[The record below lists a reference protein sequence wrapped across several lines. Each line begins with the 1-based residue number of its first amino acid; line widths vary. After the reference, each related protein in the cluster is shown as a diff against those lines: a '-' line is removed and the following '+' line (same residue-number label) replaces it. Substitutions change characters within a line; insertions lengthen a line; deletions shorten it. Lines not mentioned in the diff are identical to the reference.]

1 MKPAVRR
8 SVIVLIFCA
17 LWTTPYVL
25 PFQSLG
31 ISLVAGLGGARWGA
45 PHSLPFAG
53 GERAADLG
61 WYVALA
67 LGILWPVALV
77 WNVLEE
83 LPRLESTRRAPLH
96 RPWLLAVLAGV
107 PMAGAS
113 WIVWPTLCFWCV
125 NWEDVS
131 PVIRVH
137 HIALVEGG
145 VSLAL
150 PSLVVLTSRAVR
162 RPIDPARAPLHRWVA
177 LIAAFLFVTPPF
189 LLPAKSGQ
197 LILFALAT
205 LTMWVRELPFL
216 EEKSALGRGRFRVAA
231 LALGTAPLVPAAWLS
246 RPLLSLAREG
256 LLPVVHLGALVVVAG
271 AGLSF
276 VVACMSAADGLA
288 WSLRHVRS
296 VRARMLVLGLSSAGL
311 AFVLAGVYV
320 PISVVGRDEPSL
332 VLTLVGKFV
341 CVGFIVAVFSATL
354 SRKFARSLEQSV
366 RAMTEIRRGN
376 LDVALDDS
384 GKDEVADIA
393 RSLNQLAA
401 VLKEAEFLEK
411 INADLRARS
420 AQLARTLEALQT
432 AQADLVRSERMASVA
447 VLVKGI
453 AHELNNPINY
463 IAGNIAPLR
472 RYCDFLTLA
481 ATELADGR
489 ARTPTELRRLTHLTE
504 NKDLSFVA
512 DDLSRLT
519 ADIGE
524 GARRAHLII
533 SDLQSLTTA
542 AQRGLEEVNLHRVV
556 RQTIS
561 LLDPGV
567 PPGVT
572 LKAELTSVSTLCA
585 RAGQLEQVLVN
596 LADNALRA
604 VGDKGTVRIYVGE
617 EEGHAVVKVSD
628 DGPGMTAEVKRQAFE
643 PFFTTRAAGEG
654 SGLGLAIVA
663 SIVRAHH
670 GTVTLTSEPGSGT
683 QVELRLPFGADL
695 AGVAVGKI
703 SHPATPASEME
714 VD

>member
-1 MKPAVRR
+1 MNPAVRR
-8 SVIVLIFCA
+8 VAAVLIFGA

-25 PFQSLG
+25 PFHSLG

-53 GERAADLG
+53 GGTAADPG

-67 LGILWPVALV
+67 LGILWPVVVV

-83 LPRLESTRRAPLH
+83 LPRFESRSPAMLH
-96 RPWLLAVLAGV
+96 RPWMLAIVAGV
-107 PMAGAS
+107 PIAGTS
-113 WIVWPTLCFWCV
+113 WIVWPTLCFWCL
-125 NWEDVS
+125 NWENVS
-131 PVIRVH
+131 PIIRVH

-145 VSLAL
+145 IALAL
-150 PSLVVLTSRAVR
+150 PALIVLTSRALR
-162 RPIDPARAPLHRWVA
+162 RPIDAARAPLHRWVA
-177 LIAAFLFVTPPF
+177 AVAAFLFLTPPF

-205 LTMWVRELPFL
+205 LTMWVRELPSL
-216 EEKSALGRGRFRVAA
+216 EERSALGRERFRLAA
-231 LALGTAPLVPAAWLS
+231 LALGAAPLVPALLLS
-246 RPLLSLAREG
+246 APLLSLAREG
-256 LLPVVHLGALVVVAG
+256 LLPVVHLGALLVVAG

-276 VVACMSAADGLA
+276 VVACMSAADGLSWA
-288 WSLRHVRS
+288 LRHVRS
-296 VRARMLVLGLSSAGL
+296 VRARMLVLGLSCAGL

-320 PISVVGRDEPSL
+320 PVSVVGQAEPSP
-332 VLTLVGKFV
+332 VLTLVGKVV

-366 RAMTEIRRGN
+366 RAMAEIRRGN

-384 GKDEVADIA
+384 GKDEVAEVA
-393 RSLNQLAA
+393 RSLNQLVAA
-401 VLKEAEFLEK
+401 LKEAEFLEK
-411 INADLRARS
+411 LNADLRSRS
-420 AQLARTLEALQT
+420 AQLATTLEALQT

-489 ARTPTELRRLTHLTE
+489 GRTPAELRRLTHLTE

-512 DDLSRLT
+512 SDLSRLT

-533 SDLQSLTTA
+533 SDLQNLTTA
-542 AQRGLEEVNLHRVV
+542 AQRGWEEVNLHRVV

-561 LLDPGV
+561 LLDPNV

-572 LKAELTSVSTLCA
+572 LEAELTAVSTLSA

-596 LADNALRA
+596 LTDNALRA

-617 EEGHAVVKVSD
+617 TEGHAVVKVTD

-670 GTVTLTSEPGSGT
+670 GTVTLTSEPGKGT
-683 QVELRLPFGADL
+683 EVELRLPLASDADSMTGASRAEGAAPEMD
-695 AGVAVGKI
+695 AG
-703 SHPATPASEME
+703 
-714 VD
+714 